1 MKKNIIETII
11 GFIVITITVFFV
23 AFVYSSATK
32 TRIARATYQVYANFQ
47 NVDGI
52 VSGSDI
58 MISGIKVGKVSEV
71 NLDKQTYQAVVKMQL
86 DDNIKIPSDSK
97 ASISSS
103 GLLGGNKFIAID
115 PGAEDFMLKNGDQ
128 IINTA
133 SAVNLESLIGKFMYS
148 MGNKS
153 PK

>member
-11 GFIVITITVFFV
+11 GFIVIIITVFFV
-23 AFVYSSATK
+23 VFIYNNAKK
-32 TRIARATYQVYANFQ
+32 TSISKATYQVYANFQ

-52 VSGSDI
+52 ASGSDI
-58 MISGIKVGKVSEV
+58 MISGIKVGKVSEI

-103 GLLGGNKFIAID
+103 SLLGGNKFIAID

-128 IINTA
+128 IIDT
-133 SAVNLESLIGKFMYS
+133 SSPVNLESLIGKFMYS

-153 PK
+153 TK